1 MSILNRLHQIIESD
15 VAKLFGAAKK
25 ASIVAGQE
33 VEQLKAQLEAANQ
46 RAIAAATEAK
56 AHAEAAAERARAAV
70 RELEIEAKSAAE
82 RVAFHTEQIERKDP
96 QL

>member
-33 VEQLKAQLEAANQ
+33 VEQLRAELEAANQ

-56 AHAEAAAERARAAV
+56 AHAEAAAERARAAA

-82 RVAFHTEQIERKDP
+82 RVAFHTSQLERKDP
-96 QL
+96 S

>member
-25 ASIVAGQE
+25 ASILAGQE
-33 VEQLKAQLEAANQ
+33 AAELEAKLAEAH
-46 RAIAAATEAK
+46 RKAADAAQEARQ
-56 AHAEAAAERARAAV
+56 HAEAAAERARAAI

-82 RVAFHTEQIERKDP
+82 RVAFHSAKIEPKDP
-96 QL
+96 S

>member
-56 AHAEAAAERARAAV
+56 AHAEAAAERARAAA
-70 RELEIEAKSAAE
+70 RELEIEAKSAQE
-82 RVAFHTEQIERKDP
+82 RVAFHTAKLERTDP
-96 QL
+96 KL

>member
-33 VEQLKAQLEAANQ
+33 VEHLTAQLEAANQ

-56 AHAEAAAERARAAV
+56 AHAEAAADRARAAA

-82 RVAFHTEQIERKDP
+82 RVAFHTSQLERKDP
-96 QL
+96 S

>member
-1 MSILNRLHQIIESD
+1 

-56 AHAEAAAERARAAV
+56 AHAEAAADRARAAV
-70 RELEIEAKSAAE
+70 RELEIEAKSAAD
-82 RVAFHTEQIERKDP
+82 RVAFHTEQIERKEP
-96 QL
+96 K